1 MEPPGGGRCQRAS
14 PECWGGRARPEGG
27 SGALGAGPEVAG
39 GGTPRNGS
47 PWPLLTERPAVSRRC
62 LRRAGGAA
70 ATDWS
75 RQRGH
80 GSPPGLRAPGECG
93 RRRAPSPWFA
103 VERICP
109 LEAGEG
115 RRPSASG
122 RVLGPLELWPVPSQR
137 LRKT

>member
-14 PECWGGRARPEGG
+14 PECWGSRARPEGG

-39 GGTPRNGS
+39 GGHATERVPGPR
-47 PWPLLTERPAVSRRC
+47 LTKRPAVSRRC
-62 LRRAGGAA
+62 LKRAGGAA
-70 ATDWS
+70 ATDRS
-75 RQRGH
+75 GRRGH

-93 RRRAPSPWFA
+93 RRRAPTPGFA

-115 RRPSASG
+115 RRPYALG
-122 RVLGPLELWPVPSQR
+122 RVFGPL
-137 LRKT
+137 